1 MGAAEV
7 LKQLA
12 ELAERACHLRPALS
26 PAHSE
31 ISALASLKRQL
42 PFDITEI
49 KMLTPW
55 GCCAC
60 AEPCAQVKGTR

>member
-26 PAHSE
+26 PAHGE
-31 ISALASLKRQL
+31 ISGSGPGLS
-42 PFDITEI
+42 
-49 KMLTPW
+49 
-55 GCCAC
+55 
-60 AEPCAQVKGTR
+60 